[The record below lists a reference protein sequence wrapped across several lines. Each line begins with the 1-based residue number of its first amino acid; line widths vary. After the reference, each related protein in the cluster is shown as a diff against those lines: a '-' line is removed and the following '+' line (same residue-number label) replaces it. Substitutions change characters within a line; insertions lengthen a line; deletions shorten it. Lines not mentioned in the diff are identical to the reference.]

1 MIRSWLFRA
10 LNRADRDYPRYERV
24 IETAGTVT
32 AIVVYLF
39 FIAAGGVREVLMRR
53 GRT

>member
-10 LNRADRDYPRYERV
+10 LNRCDRNYPRYERV
-24 IETAGTVT
+24 AEAASTVT

-39 FIAAGGVREVLMRR
+39 FIAAGGVREVLMRMER
-53 GRT
+53 S

>member
-24 IETAGTVT
+24 IEAAGTVT
-32 AIVVYLF
+32 AIVVFYSV
-39 FIAAGGVREVLMRR
+39 AAVALARFAMRR
-53 GRT
+53 GKE